1 MTNAEKRLHEIMDIN
16 KRLMDN
22 APEESKAFFQF
33 MDKAKSGPILTDR
46 EKELINVALSISTQ
60 CEWCI
65 TLHVKYALEAGATKD
80 EIIKAGF
87 QAVLM
92 SGGPGLM
99 HMVPV
104 YNALDEFGKD

>member
-1 MTNAEKRLHEIMDIN
+1 MTGAEQRLHEIMDVN
-16 KRLMDN
+16 KRLIEN
-22 APEESKAFFQF
+22 APEESMAFFQF

-65 TLHVKYALEAGATKD
+65 TLHVKYALEAGATKE

-92 SGGPGLM
+92 SGGPALM

-104 YNALDEFGKD
+104 YEAIDEFGKE